1 MRDAGHRQKIRDC
14 PGRFGTVGTYG
25 LWLSSGTAAG
35 HSEGRGQNLVGVVN
49 NENGV
54 VRSAAA
60 RAKRFKQ
67 PDIVEAPSYA
77 EHINAL
83 GMVASLVGL
92 LMQVRT
98 AIAVSPG
105 SHVFS
110 LHSSSMLWVG
120 VFCSVVYMTNAGP
133 TEDKKQTFSLLM

>member
-1 MRDAGHRQKIRDC
+1 MKMAS
-14 PGRFGTVGTYG
+14 F
-25 LWLSSGTAAG
+25 
-35 HSEGRGQNLVGVVN
+35 
-49 NENGV
+49 
-54 VRSAAA
+54 RSAAA

-83 GMVASLVGL
+83 GMVASLVGI

-105 SHVFS
+105 LTCS
-110 LHSSSMLWVG
+110 LSTAQVCCGSACSS
-120 VFCSVVYMTNAGP
+120 SVVYMTNAALTLTDRGQEADLQL
-133 TEDKKQTFSLLM
+133 TNVSAV

>member
-1 MRDAGHRQKIRDC
+1 MAS
-14 PGRFGTVGTYG
+14 F
-25 LWLSSGTAAG
+25 
-35 HSEGRGQNLVGVVN
+35 
-49 NENGV
+49 
-54 VRSAAA
+54 RSDA

-67 PDIVEAPSYA
+67 PDMVEAPSYA
-77 EHINAL
+77 EHIYAL
-83 GMVASLVGL
+83 GMVADLVGL

-105 SHVFS
+105 RHVFS
-110 LHSSSMLWVG
+110 LHSSSEVTYAVWVG

>member
-1 MRDAGHRQKIRDC
+1 MKMAS
-14 PGRFGTVGTYG
+14 F
-25 LWLSSGTAAG
+25 
-35 HSEGRGQNLVGVVN
+35 
-49 NENGV
+49 
-54 VRSAAA
+54 RSAAA

-83 GMVASLVGL
+83 GMVASLVGI

-105 SHVFS
+105 RHVFS
-110 LHSSSMLWVG
+110 LHSSSMLSG
-120 VFCSVVYMTNAGP
+120 SACSAPWST
-133 TEDKKQTFSLLM
+133 